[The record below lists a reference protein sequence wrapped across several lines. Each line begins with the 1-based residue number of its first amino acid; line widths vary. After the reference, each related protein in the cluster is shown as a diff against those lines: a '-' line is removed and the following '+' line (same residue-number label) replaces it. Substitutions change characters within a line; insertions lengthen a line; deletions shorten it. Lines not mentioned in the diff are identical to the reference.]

1 MTTFTDQESYDA
13 YTKAFGRK
21 PHSGFRVLLRD
32 PSRQRRSCL
41 RAGSSNTWR
50 RATAGQGKTDS
61 GANVAESSRSIRRYF
76 VIKWLRAMPDLV
88 ELWEKCK

>member
-32 PSRQRRSCL
+32 PSRPTTSELPAGGLKGYLSRGFRWVGEDGFSCSCGREFKKYPAIQRH
-41 RAGSSNTWR
+41 
-50 RATAGQGKTDS
+50 QMKTRHD
-61 GANVAESSRSIRRYF
+61 
-76 VIKWLRAMPDLV
+76 
-88 ELWEKCK
+88 